1 MTDGRMSGASGKVP
15 SAIHLTPEAI
25 DDGGPIAKIRD
36 GDVIRLDAENG
47 GLEVLGASAA
57 EFDARAA
64 AVDDVSQSHILMG
77 RELFRSVPGSTVG
90 DSETGAGVFGEP
102 SLTVPEASETEKVVV
117 G

>member
-1 MTDGRMSGASGKVP
+1 M
-15 SAIHLTPEAI
+15 
-25 DDGGPIAKIRD
+25 
-36 GDVIRLDAENG
+36 RLDAENG
-47 GLEVLGASAA
+47 ALEVLVSAA

-77 RELFRSVPGSTVG
+77 RELFSAFRATVG

-102 SLTVPEASETEKVVV
+102 SLTVPVASETEKVVV